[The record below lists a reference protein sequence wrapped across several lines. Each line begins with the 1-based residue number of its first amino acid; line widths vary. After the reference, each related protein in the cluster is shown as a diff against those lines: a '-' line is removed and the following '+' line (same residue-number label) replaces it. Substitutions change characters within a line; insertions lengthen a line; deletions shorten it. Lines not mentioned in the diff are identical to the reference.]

1 MKFFFPR
8 KIPNKLFIAYSG
20 GVDSSALLRTFIN
33 MGKDITLLWVDH
45 NTQWCNTER
54 EFALQTSEIYNI
66 PLIQKQIDHY
76 DKSTSLERFWS
87 EQRNSIFKQ
96 MDGPVATG
104 HNLDDAVESW
114 VMGSMQGQPKLLSFK
129 NDNIIRPLIFTKR
142 SEIEHFNKVNKVP
155 FIVDPTNGV
164 TTGFGLRNQ
173 IRTNLMPTVF
183 SNFPGLHKTV
193 KKLII
198 KSIER

>member
-1 MKFFFPR
+1 
-8 KIPNKLFIAYSG
+8 
-20 GVDSSALLRTFIN
+20 
-33 MGKDITLLWVDH
+33 
-45 NTQWCNTER
+45 
-54 EFALQTSEIYNI
+54 
-66 PLIQKQIDHY
+66 
-76 DKSTSLERFWS
+76 
-87 EQRNSIFKQ
+87 
-96 MDGPVATG
+96 
-104 HNLDDAVESW
+104 
-114 VMGSMQGQPKLLSFK
+114 LSFK

-164 TTGFGLRNQ
+164 TNGFGLRNQ

-198 KSIER
+198 KSIEN